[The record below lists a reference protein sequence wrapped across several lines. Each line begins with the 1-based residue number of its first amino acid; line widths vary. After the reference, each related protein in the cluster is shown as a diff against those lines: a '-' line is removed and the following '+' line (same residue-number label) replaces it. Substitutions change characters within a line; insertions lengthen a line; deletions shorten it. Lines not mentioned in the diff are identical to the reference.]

1 VKNFSAVDK
10 RREQVMSDSEQ
21 LSDEQRIS
29 LLEGKV
35 GKNRIVIIIVAV
47 TMVVVLSVSFTMLIL
62 KLFHVDEPYVSLSS
76 FDEQTAIIELM
87 QMKIDKQ
94 ASTIETLSLTY
105 QQSQV
110 ATFQQT
116 MVEQEQSYQD
126 FISALKMGMFDLA
139 KMVQGSRTWLDVY
152 NDRLD
157 DAKDLS
163 ILREENLKNL
173 K

>member
-1 VKNFSAVDK
+1 
-10 RREQVMSDSEQ
+10 MSDSEQ

-35 GKNRIVIIIVAV
+35 SKNRTVIIIVAV
-47 TMVVVLSVSFTMLIL
+47 IMVIVLSVSFTVLIINL
-62 KLFHVDEPYVSLSS
+62 LDTDEPYVVLSS
-76 FDEQTAIIELM
+76 FDEQTAIIDAM
-87 QMKIDKQ
+87 QMEIDKQ
-94 ASTIETLSLTY
+94 ASKIGTLSLTY

-116 MVEQEQSYQD
+116 MIEQERSYQE
-126 FISALKMGMFDLA
+126 FLSALKMGMFDLA

-163 ILREENLKNL
+163 ILREENLKSL

>member
-1 VKNFSAVDK
+1 
-10 RREQVMSDSEQ
+10 MSDSEQ

-35 GKNRIVIIIVAV
+35 SKNRTVIIIVAV
-47 TMVVVLSVSFTMLIL
+47 IMVIVLSVSFTVLIINL
-62 KLFHVDEPYVSLSS
+62 LDTDEPYVVLSS
-76 FDEQTAIIELM
+76 FDEQTAIIDAM

-94 ASTIETLSLTY
+94 ASKIGTLSLTY

-116 MVEQEQSYQD
+116 MIEQERSYQE
-126 FISALKMGMFDLA
+126 FLSALKMGMFDLA

-163 ILREENLKNL
+163 ILREENLKSL

>member
-1 VKNFSAVDK
+1 
-10 RREQVMSDSEQ
+10 MSDSEQ
-21 LSDEQRIS
+21 LSEEQRIS

-35 GKNRIVIIIVAV
+35 GKNRILIIIVAV
-47 TMVVVLSVSFTMLIL
+47 IMVIVLSVSFTVLII
-62 KLFHVDEPYVSLSS
+62 KMFNADEPYVVLSS
-76 FDEQTAIIELM
+76 FDEQTAIIDAM
-87 QMKIDKQ
+87 QMKIEKQ
-94 ASTIETLSLTY
+94 ASTIGTLSLTY

-116 MVEQEQSYQD
+116 MIEQEQSYQE
-126 FISALKMGMFDLA
+126 FLSALKLGMFDLA

-163 ILREENLKNL
+163 MLREENLKKL

>member
-1 VKNFSAVDK
+1 
-10 RREQVMSDSEQ
+10 MSESEE

-35 GKNRIVIIIVAV
+35 GKNRMLIIIVAI
-47 TMVVVLSVSFTMLIL
+47 TMVAVLSVSCTMLIINL
-62 KLFHVDEPYVSLSS
+62 LQVDEPYVSLSS
-76 FDEQTAIIELM
+76 FDEQSAIIELM
-87 QMKIDKQ
+87 QMDLEKQ
-94 ASTIETLSLTY
+94 ASTIGTLSLTY

-110 ATFQQT
+110 AIFQQT
-116 MVEQEQSYQD
+116 MIEQEQSYQE
-126 FISALKMGMFDLA
+126 FLSALKVGMFDLA
-139 KMVQGSRTWLDVY
+139 KMIQGSRTWLDVY

-163 ILREENLKNL
+163 MLREENLKSL

>member
-1 VKNFSAVDK
+1 
-10 RREQVMSDSEQ
+10 MSDSEQ
-21 LSDEQRIS
+21 LSEEQRIS

-35 GKNRIVIIIVAV
+35 GKNRTLIIIVAV
-47 TMVVVLSVSFTMLIL
+47 IMVIVLSVSFTVLII
-62 KLFHVDEPYVSLSS
+62 KLFNADEPYVSLSS
-76 FDEQTAIIELM
+76 FDEHTAMIDAM

-94 ASTIETLSLTY
+94 ASTIGTLSLTY

-116 MVEQEQSYQD
+116 MIEQERSYQE
-126 FISALKMGMFDLA
+126 FLSALKLGMFDLA

-157 DAKDLS
+157 EAKDLS
-163 ILREENLKNL
+163 MLREENLKKL

>member
-1 VKNFSAVDK
+1 
-10 RREQVMSDSEQ
+10 MSDSEQ

-35 GKNRIVIIIVAV
+35 GKNRTVIIIVAV
-47 TMVVVLSVSFTMLIL
+47 IMVIVLSVSFTVLII
-62 KLFHVDEPYVSLSS
+62 KLFNADEPYVLLSS
-76 FDEQTAIIELM
+76 FDEQIAVIDAM

-94 ASTIETLSLTY
+94 ASTIGTLSLTY

-116 MVEQEQSYQD
+116 MIEQERSYQE
-126 FISALKMGMFDLA
+126 FLSALKMGMFDLA

-152 NDRLD
+152 NDKLD

-163 ILREENLKNL
+163 ILREEKLKSL

>member
-1 VKNFSAVDK
+1 
-10 RREQVMSDSEQ
+10 MSDSEQ
-21 LSDEQRIS
+21 LSDEQRIT

-35 GKNRIVIIIVAV
+35 GKNRTVIIIVAV
-47 TMVVVLSVSFTMLIL
+47 IMVIVLSVSFTVLIL
-62 KLFHVDEPYVSLSS
+62 KLFNADEPYVVLSS
-76 FDEQTAIIELM
+76 FDQQAAIIDTM

-94 ASTIETLSLTY
+94 ASKIGTLSLTY

-116 MVEQEQSYQD
+116 MIEQERSYQD
-126 FISALKMGMFDLA
+126 FLSALKMGMFDLA

-157 DAKDLS
+157 DARDLS
-163 ILREENLKNL
+163 MLREENLKSL